1 MAAYVISN
9 FNVTNQ
15 ERFNTYLARAPQT
28 ILAHGGEFLVAG
40 RGGKLIEGTLTANT
54 VVLKFP
60 SMEALQAWYDSP
72 EYTEIISLRTDNT
85 EGHLVFAEE
94 FTMSG

>member
-15 ERFNTYLARAPQT
+15 ERFNTYLARVPQT
-28 ILAHGGEFLVAG
+28 ILSHGGEILVAG
-40 RGGKLIEGTLTANT
+40 RGSKLIEGTLSANT
-54 VVLKFP
+54 VVVKFP
-60 SMEALQAWYDSP
+60 SMEALQGWYDSP
-72 EYTEIISLRTDNT
+72 EYAEIISLRTDNT

-94 FTMSG
+94 FTMPG